1 MVPAIV
7 ECCGGGVM
15 SIAITGVAVIGLILA
30 VLGFRRLWARGFVVG
45 SLEGLIGLLL
55 LTGAVLAA
63 AIGLNLRSYD
73 RLTREIPVATVS
85 FQALGGQR
93 FSAVLVP
100 AAGKTLVFDM
110 SGDEWQLD
118 ARILKWRGIA
128 TVLGFDTIYR
138 LDRLAGRYRDTAQE
152 RSAPRSVHSLRDEP
166 GLDVWAWAR
175 RYPRWVQWV
184 DAVYGSA
191 TYMPMVAG
199 ATYRVTASPTG
210 LLARPVNETAKQAV
224 RQWP

>member
-1 MVPAIV
+1 
-7 ECCGGGVM
+7 M
-15 SIAITGVAVIGLILA
+15 SVAITAVAVIGLLLA
-30 VLGFRRLWARGFVVG
+30 VLGFRRLWARGVVVG
-45 SLEGLIGLLL
+45 SLEGLTGLLL
-55 LTGAVLAA
+55 LALAALAA
-63 AIGLNLRSYD
+63 AVGLNLRTYE
-73 RLTREIPVATVS
+73 RLTHEIPVATVTFEAQS
-85 FQALGGQR
+85 DRR

-100 AAGKTLVFDM
+100 ATGRTLVFDM
-110 SGDEWQLD
+110 YGDEWQLD

-138 LDRLAGRYRDTAQE
+138 LDRFGGRYRDVTQE
-152 RSAPRSVHSLRDEP
+152 RKGPRSVHSLSEEP
-166 GLDVWAWAR
+166 GLDVWAWTR
-175 RYPRWVQWV
+175 KYPRWLPWV

-210 LLARPVNETAKQAV
+210 LLARPVNEAARKAV